1 MRATRRLPA
10 IEVGEQHRRFQT
22 AFQSASIGIGICSLA
37 GLIVE
42 VNAEFA
48 SMLGFGAEELVNANI
63 LGLDPIYCIL
73 DLPGKARRF
82 SSERAEG
89 STDDDS
95 TDDRLQD
102 ERLLGELLRGERTS
116 ITRETRYRRK
126 NGSDLWGRLTVSL
139 GRNLRSEPAFL
150 IALLSDATEGKK
162 VEDHLHEAEQMEI
175 IGRLAGG
182 IAHDFNNLLTGI
194 LLYCDLLRAGLENN
208 TSGEVTGTIAGQP
221 EAAPE
226 NDSMRE
232 IRELSLHV
240 EEMRLAS
247 EQGAA
252 LTQQLLAIARRRTT
266 APIPVVLNEVVMST
280 RNLLRRLI
288 GENIELLT
296 DLDAHCGAVLA
307 DPGQLRQILLNVVL
321 NVRDAMPRGG
331 TITLSTR
338 LATLPAQDPVA
349 AGDYGLRPAAALLV
363 KDNGSGMDALTQS
376 RIFEPLFTTKKCGTG
391 LGLMTVQRIVSETG
405 GNIKVV
411 SAPGCGTS
419 VEMFFPS
426 FVAPVEKFAAENRV
440 SALLTAQPVNVAN
453 EPSVASSIFPRKA
466 SSRKVL
472 RVTPFCS
479 SNALRGDNRKT
490 VTQHLKPRGNHHV

>member
-1 MRATRRLPA
+1 
-10 IEVGEQHRRFQT
+10 
-22 AFQSASIGIGICSLA
+22 
-37 GLIVE
+37 
-42 VNAEFA
+42 
-48 SMLGFGAEELVNANI
+48 MLGFAAEELVNANI

-89 STDDDS
+89 STGDDS

-162 VEDHLHEAEQMEI
+162 VEEHLHEAEQMEI

-208 TSGEVTGTIAGQP
+208 SSSEVTDAVVRQP
-221 EAAPE
+221 ESADE

-232 IRELSLHV
+232 IRELSQHV
-240 EEMRLAS
+240 EEMRMAS

-266 APIPVVLNEVVMST
+266 EAIPVALNKVVMST

-296 DLDAHCGAVLA
+296 DLDANCGAVLA

-321 NVRDAMPRGG
+321 NARDAMPRGG

-338 LATLPAQDPVA
+338 LATLPAKDPA
-349 AGDYGLRPAAALLV
+349 ATEKYGLRPAAALLI

-376 RIFEPLFTTKKCGTG
+376 RIFEPLFTTRKSGTG

-405 GNIKVV
+405 GTIKVT

-426 FVAPVEKFAAENRV
+426 FVAPVENFAAENKV
-440 SALLTAQPVNVAN
+440 SALLAAQAGNIAC
-453 EPSVASSIFPRKA
+453 EPFVASSISPRKPSNWKILPA
-466 SSRKVL
+466 
-472 RVTPFCS
+472 TPLS
-479 SNALRGDNRKT
+479 PSNALRGDNRKT
-490 VTQHLKPRGNHHV
+490 ITQQLKPRGDRHV

>member
-1 MRATRRLPA
+1 MRAARRLPA

-48 SMLGFGAEELVNANI
+48 SMLGFAAEELINANI
-63 LGLDPIYCIL
+63 LGLDPICCIL
-73 DLPGKARRF
+73 DLPGKPRKFAN
-82 SSERAEG
+82 EQAEG

-102 ERLLGELLRGERTS
+102 GRLLGELLRGERTS
-116 ITRETRYRRK
+116 IAREKRYRRK

-139 GRNLRSEPAFL
+139 GRNLQSEPAFL

-162 VEDHLHEAEQMEI
+162 VEEHLREAEQMEI

-208 TSGEVTGTIAGQP
+208 TSSEVTEMIAGQP
-221 EAAPE
+221 ETAAE

-232 IRELSLHV
+232 IRELSQHV

-252 LTQQLLAIARRRTT
+252 LTRQLLTIARRRTIE
-266 APIPVVLNEVVMST
+266 PIPVALNDVVMST

-296 DLDAHCGAVLA
+296 DLDANCGAVLA

-321 NVRDAMPRGG
+321 NARDALPGGG

-338 LATLPAQDPVA
+338 LATLPAKDLAA

-376 RIFEPLFTTKKCGTG
+376 RIFEPLFTTKKRGTG
-391 LGLMTVQRIVSETG
+391 LGLMTVQRIISENG
-405 GNIKVV
+405 GTIRVV
-411 SAPGCGTS
+411 SALGCGTS

-426 FVAPVEKFAAENRV
+426 FVAPAEKFATESQI
-440 SALLTAQPVNVAN
+440 SALLTAQPVTIAS
-453 EPSVASSIFPRKA
+453 EPFVPSSISPRKP
-466 SSRKVL
+466 SNRKVL
-472 RVTPFCS
+472 PVTPLCS
-479 SNALRGDNRKT
+479 PNALRGDSHKS
-490 VTQHLKPRGNHHV
+490 VTHHLKTRGDPHV

>member
-1 MRATRRLPA
+1 MRAARRLPA

-48 SMLGFGAEELVNANI
+48 SMLGFAAEELINANI
-63 LGLDPIYCIL
+63 LGLDPICCIL
-73 DLPGKARRF
+73 DLPSKARKF
-82 SSERAEG
+82 ENEHAEG
-89 STDDDS
+89 STDTDS

-102 ERLLGELLRGERTS
+102 VRLLSQLLRGERTC
-116 ITRETRYRRK
+116 IAREKRYRRK
-126 NGSDLWGRLTVSL
+126 DGSDLWGRLTVSV
-139 GRNLRSEPAFL
+139 GRNLRSEPDFL

-162 VEDHLHEAEQMEI
+162 VEEHLHEAEQMEI

-208 TSGEVTGTIAGQP
+208 TSSEATENDIQQP
-221 EAAPE
+221 EAAAE

-232 IRELSLHV
+232 IHELSQHV

-252 LTQQLLAIARRRTT
+252 LTRQLLTIARRRTT
-266 APIPVVLNEVVMST
+266 EPIPVALNEVVMST

-296 DLDAHCGAVLA
+296 DLDANCGAVLA

-321 NVRDAMPRGG
+321 NARDAMPRGG
-331 TITLSTR
+331 TITVSTR
-338 LATLPAQDPVA
+338 LATLPAKDSVPMR
-349 AGDYGLRPAAALLV
+349 DNGLRPAAALLV
-363 KDNGSGMDALTQS
+363 KDNGTGMDALTQS
-376 RIFEPLFTTKKCGTG
+376 RIFEPLFTTKKRGTG
-391 LGLMTVQRIVSETG
+391 LGLMTVQRIVSENG
-405 GNIKVV
+405 GAIKVV

-419 VEMFFPS
+419 IEMFFPS
-426 FVAPVEKFAAENRV
+426 FVAPVQKFAAENQV
-440 SALLTAQPVNVAN
+440 SVLLAAQPINVAS
-453 EPSVASSIFPRKA
+453 EPFVPSSISNRKL

-472 RVTPFCS
+472 PVTPPCS
-479 SNALRGDNRKT
+479 PNALRGDHRKK
-490 VTQHLKPRGNHHV
+490 VAHHLKTRGDRHV